1 VIDTLAAAAGPGLI
15 VLGEVRTGLLSN
27 RTALTRENAVQLLSP
42 LRPGE
47 PVFTWE
53 RPIAHARSAPVVTG
67 LDCHLS
73 LSADGQ
79 RRARAVGTVA
89 SHASLTGGTILQCAT
104 VASVRPAGDGQRK
117 QWSHYTARP
126 GTLETFSV
134 QDSERVR
141 EGFLGEGAQRAG
153 LADFGAV
160 CDRLARRV
168 QNSAMLQGTAPL
180 LFQWTRLRWAAWVP
194 DRRPEGAQPAA
205 AMQLTDDLSRTL
217 QLNVFASTAAE
228 IGEFCGDLALHDW
241 ILTTVIRRMERISG
255 LDADE
260 DVREIS
266 PAVSRLLHLWMPA
279 ARVNPELAEVWTGF
293 EHRPGFSRQWNSL
306 VARMRDQLSLHTALQ
321 RGVLINHDS

>member
-1 VIDTLAAAAGPGLI
+1 
-15 VLGEVRTGLLSN
+15 
-27 RTALTRENAVQLLSP
+27 
-42 LRPGE
+42 
-47 PVFTWE
+47 
-53 RPIAHARSAPVVTG
+53 
-67 LDCHLS
+67 
-73 LSADGQ
+73 
-79 RRARAVGTVA
+79 
-89 SHASLTGGTILQCAT
+89 
-104 VASVRPAGDGQRK
+104 
-117 QWSHYTARP
+117 
-126 GTLETFSV
+126 V

-141 EGFLGEGAQRAG
+141 EGFLGDGAQRAG

-194 DRRPEGAQPAA
+194 DRPPQEARPTA

-217 QLNVFASTAAE
+217 QLNVFASSVEE
-228 IGEFCGDLALHDW
+228 ISEFCGDLALHDW

-255 LDADE
+255 LDAGA

-279 ARVNPELAEVWTGF
+279 ARVNAELAEVWKGF

>member
-1 VIDTLAAAAGPGLI
+1 VTDPPVSVEPGRT

-27 RTALTRENAVQLLSP
+27 RGALTQEQAKRLLDQLG
-42 LRPGE
+42 PGE
-47 PVFTWE
+47 PVLTWE

-67 LDCHLS
+67 LDCHLA

-89 SHASLTGGTILQCAT
+89 SSASLTGGTILQCAT
-104 VASVRPAGDGQRK
+104 VASVRASAAGRRE

-126 GTLETFSV
+126 GVMETLSV
-134 QDSERVR
+134 QDPERLR
-141 EGFLGEGAQRAG
+141 EGFLSEGAQRAG

-194 DRRPEGAQPAA
+194 DKKPSGEPSAKA
-205 AMQLTDDLSRTL
+205 AMQLTDELSRTL
-217 QLNVFASTAAE
+217 RLDLFDSNVEQIS
-228 IGEFCGDLALHDW
+228 EFCGDLALHDW

-255 LDADE
+255 LDAEE

-266 PAVSRLLHLWMPA
+266 PVMTRLQHLWMPA
-279 ARVNPELAEVWTGF
+279 ARVTGELAGVWKGF
-293 EHRPGFSRQWNSL
+293 EDRPGFSRQWNSL
-306 VARMRDQLSLHTALQ
+306 VARMRDQVSLHNALQ